1 MMTMDLIIHSAAQ
14 LLTLTHKP
22 QRGST
27 LGKLNIIKNGALAV
41 SGEDIFEVGTTPE
54 ILGKYKSEVLL
65 DASDKVVLPGL
76 VDPHTH
82 LVWIGDRSAEFDL
95 RIAGGSYVE
104 IMAAGGGIV
113 STVRKTRAA
122 SVEEMVSEA
131 MPKAHRMLIHGTT
144 TAEAKTGYGLETPTE
159 LRMLEAIIMLD
170 KGGPLDLAPT
180 FLGAHAIPQEY
191 SDDAQAYTDLVVQE
205 MILDVK
211 EWWERSFSPRPLPF
225 VDVFC
230 ENGAFDLA
238 QSKQI
243 LRRAKELGF
252 PIKIHADEFNG
263 LGGTGM
269 AVELGAISADHLVQ
283 IPTEDIN
290 ALGKSKTVA
299 VSLPATPFGLAESDY
314 TPAKRIL
321 EAGGYLA
328 LATDLNPGTAWC
340 ESMQFVIALA
350 CRYLKITPAQAI
362 AASTINAAAAIKRD
376 STLGSL
382 TPGKQADLIILDVPN
397 YKHLG
402 YRFGTNLVSTVVKR
416 GKVVHTVD

>member
-1 MMTMDLIIHSAAQ
+1 
-14 LLTLTHKP
+14 
-22 QRGST
+22 
-27 LGKLNIIKNGALAV
+27 
-41 SGEDIFEVGTTPE
+41 
-54 ILGKYKSEVLL
+54 
-65 DASDKVVLPGL
+65 
-76 VDPHTH
+76 
-82 LVWIGDRSAEFDL
+82 
-95 RIAGGSYVE
+95 
-104 IMAAGGGIV
+104 
-113 STVRKTRAA
+113 
-122 SVEEMVSEA
+122 
-131 MPKAHRMLIHGTT
+131 
-144 TAEAKTGYGLETPTE
+144 
-159 LRMLEAIIMLD
+159 
-170 KGGPLDLAPT
+170 
-180 FLGAHAIPQEY
+180 
-191 SDDAQAYTDLVVQE
+191 

-283 IPTEDIN
+283 TPTEDIN

>member
-1 MMTMDLIIHSAAQ
+1 MTMDLIIHSAAQ

-27 LGKLNIIKNGALAV
+27 LGQLNIIKNGALAV
-41 SGEDIFEVGTTPE
+41 SGEDIIEVGTTPD
-54 ILGKYKSEVLL
+54 ILGKYKSEVLI

-82 LVWIGDRSAEFDL
+82 LVWIGDRSAEFEL
-95 RIAGGSYVE
+95 RITGGSYVE

-122 SVEEMVSEA
+122 SVEEMVNEA
-131 MPKAHRMLIHGTT
+131 MPKAQRMLIHGTT

-159 LRMLEAIIMLD
+159 LRMLEAIIRLD
-170 KGGPLDLAPT
+170 EGGPLDLVPT
-180 FLGAHAIPQEY
+180 FLGAHAIPEEY
-191 SDDAQAYTDLVVQE
+191 EGDAQAYADLVVQE
-205 MILDVK
+205 MVPDVK
-211 EWWERSFSPRPLPF
+211 DWWEKNHSHRPLPF

-238 QSKQI
+238 QSEQI
-243 LRRAKELGF
+243 LQRAKQLGF
-252 PIKIHADEFNG
+252 PTKIHADEFNG

-283 IPTEDIN
+283 TPTEDIN
-290 ALGKSKTVA
+290 ALGKSETVA

-321 EAGGYLA
+321 EAGGCLA

-416 GKVVHTVD
+416 GKVVH

>member
-1 MMTMDLIIHSAAQ
+1 MMMMDLIVHSAAQ
-14 LLTLTHKP
+14 LLILTHRP

-27 LGKLNIIKNGALAV
+27 LGQLNIIEDGALAV
-41 SGEDIFEVGTTPE
+41 SGENIIEVGPTPE
-54 ILGKYKSEVLL
+54 ILGKYKSEVLI

-82 LVWIGDRSAEFDL
+82 LVWIGDRSTEFEL
-95 RIAGGSYVE
+95 RVTGGSYVE

-113 STVRKTRAA
+113 STVRKTRSA
-122 SVEEMVSEA
+122 SVEEMVNEA
-131 MPKAHRMLIHGTT
+131 IPRAHRMLIHGTT

-159 LRMLEAIIMLD
+159 LRMLEAILRLD
-170 KGGPLDLAPT
+170 DAGPLDLVPT
-180 FLGAHAIPQEY
+180 FLGAHAIPEEY
-191 SDDAQAYTDLVVQE
+191 SADAQAYTDLVVQE
-205 MILDVK
+205 MVPDVK
-211 EWWERSFSPRPLPF
+211 DWWEKNNSHRPLPF

-230 ENGAFDLA
+230 EKGAFDLA

-243 LRRAKELGF
+243 LQRAVELGF
-252 PIKIHADEFNG
+252 PTKIHADEFNG

-283 IPTEDIN
+283 TPIADIN
-290 ALGKSKTVA
+290 ALGKSETVA
-299 VSLPATPFGLAESDY
+299 VSLPATPFGLSESDY
-314 TPAKRIL
+314 TPAKRFL

-416 GKVVHTVD
+416 GKVVHTTD